1 MTGDTQVRKGVVYVL
16 ENEAM
21 PGIFKIGMTSNLQ
34 NRIAQMN
41 NSTSIPLPF
50 RCMYAAVVEDPV
62 FVEQQLHAAFAP
74 HRVSPRREFFRMPPE
89 CIIAAIELV
98 ATEVI
103 QPTSVWPPSPP
114 QSETAPAYRPIVQ
127 LLGSSPTRD
136 RAEADLVELLKSD
149 GVLPSQN
156 TLSAKWQIPRS
167 TLSDWLNVFEQKG
180 LVKRI
185 IAGRQHMLVRPDLTE
200 EEARAGLLNGP
211 CSHPAQDD
219 DEPLA
224 SA

>member
-1 MTGDTQVRKGVVYVL
+1 MDDATQARKGVVYVL

-21 PGIFKIGMTSNLQ
+21 PGIFKIGMTFNLQ

-50 RCMYAAVVEDPV
+50 RCMYAALVEDPV

-98 ATEVI
+98 AIEVV
-103 QPTSVWPPSPP
+103 QPTSVA
-114 QSETAPAYRPIVQ
+114 TDIAYRPNGP
-127 LLGSSPTRD
+127 GSSPIRD

-211 CSHPAQDD
+211 CSHPPAQDD